1 MTHRVTSNSA
11 VKLSAKQ
18 RKRVIESQRYAL
30 IQHGYHPNS
39 LLWSNAEVQELRFKV
54 LAEGGI
60 QQGNSVLDVGCGF
73 GDFAAYLLRQGKL
86 VEFTGIDVSEDLLI
100 EGRKHFPDYEL
111 IQGDLLDF
119 NPAPRSYDYVTLSGA
134 LNRKF
139 DDAEQYTYHII
150 QRMFETCKTG
160 IAFNLLDA
168 RHQWTASRWDLQ
180 SFYPDEI
187 KKFVLE
193 FSSHVTII
201 DDYLDN
207 DFSVYVK
214 RDTL

>member
-187 KKFVLE
+187 KKFVLK